1 MKENRQLRWAVLGA
15 GVIANEMAQALR
27 AMGRTLDAVGSRT
40 YEKAVAFAETYGIKK
55 VYADYHQ
62 MFTDPDID
70 AIYLTTPHN
79 THMAYLE
86 QALSQGKHV
95 LCEKS
100 ITLNSAELD
109 RAMKLAEE
117 HRVVLAEA
125 MTIYHMPLYRVLRE
139 RLASGELG
147 KVNLIQLN
155 FGSFKD
161 YDMSNRF
168 FNRDLAGGAMLDIGV
183 YALSLARLF
192 LDSSPD
198 QVKSFVRKAP
208 TGVDES
214 AVLSMMNREGQLVSA
229 TLSLHSKQPKRA
241 VISCEK
247 GYIEIM
253 EYPRAD
259 EAVIV
264 DAAAGA
270 RETVRAGE
278 TARALVYELEDMEAA
293 VRGEGDMSLSCT
305 ADVMELM
312 TALRREWGVSYPEE
326 A

>member
-40 YEKAVAFAETYGIKK
+40 YERAAAFAQKYGVKK

-86 QALSQGKHV
+86 RALSQGKHV

-293 VRGEGDMSLSCT
+293 VQGEGDMSLSYT